1 MVFELVIEL
10 PIQQLMAIITCLMK
24 DILTMSLP
32 YITQEKIMD
41 TYITSVRIH
50 IRASDEVTVQM
61 NLKRVGNINNLSKAV
76 ENNLTSLVEAIQHKI
91 TLPPK
96 RYDL

>member
-32 YITQEKIMD
+32 YITQENIMD
-41 TYITSVRIH
+41 AYITSVRIH

-61 NLKRVGNINNLSKAV
+61 NLKRVGNASNLQKAI
-76 ENNLTSLVEAIQHKI
+76 ENNLNSLAEAIQRK
-91 TLPPK
+91 PANPQ
-96 RYDL
+96 